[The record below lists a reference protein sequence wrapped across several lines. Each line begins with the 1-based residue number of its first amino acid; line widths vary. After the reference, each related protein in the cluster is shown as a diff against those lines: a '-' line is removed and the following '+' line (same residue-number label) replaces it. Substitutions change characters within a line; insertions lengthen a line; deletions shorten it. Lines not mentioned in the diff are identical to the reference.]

1 MSDKSVRFSQRD
13 RSTDWSRRHAA
24 TCFTPISVIFELSLI
39 SKKTRFDACSPSAIN
54 NTSVMEDMTNTVQQ
68 QEVVNKKPWRCKIC
82 TKSNKHDCLKCII
95 CGREKTADPIK
106 TRAFIKVV
114 PKHSVA
120 DRKGKAVLNA
130 MSSSNDVGSYYSERK
145 YIRQIPA
152 SDRSKKSAD
161 ANNKKGRTKN
171 GKKPPATWGGR
182 HSASLTSLPEH
193 GVKSVGIGR
202 PIGHL

>member
-1 MSDKSVRFSQRD
+1 
-13 RSTDWSRRHAA
+13 
-24 TCFTPISVIFELSLI
+24 
-39 SKKTRFDACSPSAIN
+39 
-54 NTSVMEDMTNTVQQ
+54 MEDMTNTVQQ
-68 QEVVNKKPWRCKIC
+68 QTVHEKPWRCKIC
-82 TKSNKHDCLKCII
+82 TKNNKYDCLKCII

-106 TRAFIKVV
+106 TRAFIKAV

-145 YIRQIPA
+145 YIRQISA
-152 SDRSKKSAD
+152 SNKSKKSTD
-161 ANNKKGRTKN
+161 TNNNKSRSKN

-193 GVKSVGIGR
+193 GVKSMGIGR